1 MKREIM
7 SFATGLLCR
16 ECGTAYP
23 AEARYS
29 CEFCFGPLEVS
40 YDLAAAQGVVTR
52 ASIEAGP
59 NSIWRYGALLPDP
72 GEEPVDLGAGWTPL
86 RRATRLAEVLGVKE
100 LWLKDDTRNPTGSFK
115 DRVVSVALSSA
126 RRLGFTT
133 AACASTGNL
142 ATSVAAHAAFIG
154 WPSVTIIPSDLEK
167 SKIAM
172 TAIFGGTVLGVE
184 GNYDDVNRLCVELV
198 AEHPDWAF
206 ANVNLRPYYA
216 EGSKTLAFEIC
227 EQLGWKTPDQVV
239 VPLASGSQFTK
250 VAKGFRQFIE
260 LGLVNGTEPV
270 LFGAQATGCSPIATA
285 FAEGAEVVTPQR
297 PHTIARSL
305 AIGNPADGPYVLDEV
320 RENGG
325 DIGSVSDEEILECIG
340 LLAQTEGVFAETAGG
355 VTIASLRQMVRR
367 GTIDPKKSIVAI
379 ISGHGL
385 KTLDAIVETAT
396 VTATIPPSL
405 AAAEAALGFHQ
416 LVSAS

>member
-1 MKREIM
+1 M
-7 SFATGLLCR
+7 SFATGLICR
-16 ECGTAYP
+16 ECGSTYP

-29 CEFCFGPLEVS
+29 CEYCFGPLEVS
-40 YDLAAAQGVVTR
+40 YDLEAARAVVTR
-52 ASIEAGP
+52 ESIEAGP
-59 NSIWRYGALLPDP
+59 ASIWRYGALLPDP
-72 GEEPVDLGAGWTPL
+72 GAEPVDLGAGWTPL
-86 RRATRLAEVLGVKE
+86 RRAERLGEELGLRE

-126 RRLGFTT
+126 RRLGFST

-142 ATSVAAHAAFIG
+142 ATSVAAHAASIG

-172 TAIFGGTVLGVE
+172 TAIFGGTVLGVD

-198 AEHPDWAF
+198 AEHEDWAF

-216 EGSKTLAFEIC
+216 EGSKTLAYEIA
-227 EQLGWKTPDQVV
+227 EQLGWRAPEQVV

-250 VAKGFRQFIE
+250 IAKGFKEFIT
-260 LGLVNGTEPV
+260 LGLIEGPSPV
-270 LFGAQATGCSPIATA
+270 LFGAQAQGCSPIATA
-285 FAEGAEVVTPQR
+285 FADGAEVVTPQR

-305 AIGNPADGPYVLDEV
+305 AIGNPADGPYVLDEL
-320 RENGG
+320 RARGG
-325 DIGSVSDEEILECIG
+325 DCGSVSDEEILECIG
-340 LLAQTEGVFAETAGG
+340 LLARTEGIFAETAGG

-367 GTIDPKKSIVAI
+367 GTIDPDKSTVAI

-385 KTLDAIVETAT
+385 KTLDVIVETAT
-396 VTATIPPSL
+396 VTATIPPTL
-405 AAAEAALGFHQ
+405 AAAEEALAFHALVAA
-416 LVSAS
+416 S

>member
-1 MKREIM
+1 M
-7 SFATGLLCR
+7 SFATGLICR

-23 AEARYS
+23 GEARYV
-29 CEFCFGPLEVS
+29 CDFCFGPLEVS

-52 ASIEAGP
+52 SSIQEGP
-59 NSIWRYGALLPDP
+59 LSIWRYGALLPDP
-72 GEEPVDLGAGWTPL
+72 GEAPVDLGAGWTPL
-86 RRATRLAEVLGVKE
+86 RRATRLAEVLGVRE

-172 TAIFGGTVLGVE
+172 TAIFGGTVLGVD
-184 GNYDDVNRLCVELV
+184 GSYDDVNRLCVELA

-206 ANVNLRPYYA
+206 ANINVRPYYA
-216 EGSKTLAFEIC
+216 EGSKTLAFEIA
-227 EQLGWKTPDQVV
+227 EQLGWRTPAQVV

-250 VAKGFRQFIE
+250 VAKGFNQFIE
-260 LGLVNGTEPV
+260 LGLVEGDAPV

-285 FAEGAEVVTPQR
+285 HASGAKVVTPQR

-305 AIGNPADGPYVLDEV
+305 AIGNPADGPYVLDAL
-320 RENGG
+320 RASGG
-325 DIGSVSDEEILECIG
+325 DCGSVSDEETLECIE
-340 LLAQTEGVFAETAGG
+340 LLARTEGVFAETAGG
-355 VTIASLRQMVRR
+355 VTIASLRQLINK
-367 GTIDPKKSIVAI
+367 GSINPNESIVAI

-385 KTLDAIVETAT
+385 KTLDAIVDTAT
-396 VTATIPPSL
+396 VSSTISPSL
-405 AAAEAALGFHQ
+405 AAAEEALRFHQ
-416 LVSAS
+416 LVATS

>member
-1 MKREIM
+1 M
-7 SFATGLLCR
+7 SFAIGLLCR
-16 ECGTAYP
+16 ECGQTYP
-23 AEARYS
+23 TEARYS
-29 CEFCFGPLEVS
+29 CEFCFGPLEVA
-40 YDLAAAQGVVTR
+40 YDLEAAKGVVTR
-52 ASIEAGP
+52 ESIEAGP

-72 GEEPVDLGAGWTPL
+72 GVEPVDLGAGWTPL

-115 DRVVSVALSSA
+115 DRVVSCALSSA

-184 GNYDDVNRLCVELV
+184 GSYDDVNRLCVELV

-227 EQLGWKTPDQVV
+227 EQLNWSMPDQVV

-250 VAKGFRQFIE
+250 IAKGFRQFME
-260 LGLVNGTEPV
+260 LGLVSGDEPV

-285 FAEGAEVVTPQR
+285 YATGAEVVTPQK
-297 PHTIARSL
+297 PNTIARSL

-320 RENGG
+320 RAHGG
-325 DIGSVSDEEILECIG
+325 DIGSVSDEEVLECIG

-367 GTIDPKKSIVAI
+367 GTIDPNKSIVAI

-385 KTLDAIVETAT
+385 KTLDAVSETAT
-396 VTATIPPSL
+396 VTATISPAL
-405 AAAEAALGFHQ
+405 ADAEAALRRHE
-416 LVSAS
+416 LVSAQ

>member
-1 MKREIM
+1 M

-16 ECGTAYP
+16 ECGETYP
-23 AEARYS
+23 TEARYS

-40 YDLAAAQGVVTR
+40 YDLEAAKGQVTR
-52 ASIEAGP
+52 ESIQAGP

-72 GEEPVDLGAGWTPL
+72 GDEPVDLGAGWTPL

-115 DRVVSVALSSA
+115 DRVVSCALSSA

-172 TAIFGGTVLGVE
+172 TAIFGGTVLGVK

-198 AEHPDWAF
+198 AEHADWAF

-216 EGSKTLAFEIC
+216 EGSKTLAYEIC

-239 VPLASGSQFTK
+239 VPIASGSQFTK
-250 VAKGFRQFIE
+250 VAKGFKEFRYLE
-260 LGLVNGTEPV
+260 LVDGEQPV
-270 LFGAQATGCSPIATA
+270 LFGAQATGCSPVATA
-285 FAEGAEVVTPQR
+285 LYEGAEVVTPQR
-297 PHTIARSL
+297 PNTIARSL

-320 RENGG
+320 RRQGG

-340 LLAQTEGVFAETAGG
+340 LLAETEGVFAETAGG
-355 VTIASLRQMVRR
+355 VTIASLRQMINR
-367 GTIDPKKSIVAI
+367 GTIDPNKSIVAI

-385 KTLDAIVETAT
+385 KTLDAVSETAT
-396 VTATIPPSL
+396 VTATITPSL
-405 AAAEAALGFHQ
+405 ADAEEALLKHSLVAAQ
-416 LVSAS
+416 

>member
-1 MKREIM
+1 M

-16 ECGTAYP
+16 ECGSTYP

-29 CEFCFGPLEVS
+29 CDFCFGPLEVN
-40 YDLAAAQGVVTR
+40 YDLEAAKGVVTR
-52 ASIEAGP
+52 ESIEAGP
-59 NSIWRYGALLPDP
+59 NSMWRYAALLPDP

-86 RRATRLAEVLGVKE
+86 RRATRLGEVLGVKE

-115 DRVVSVALSSA
+115 DRVVSCALSSA

-216 EGSKTLAFEIC
+216 EGSKTLAFEIT
-227 EQLGWKTPDQVV
+227 EQLGWKLPAQVV
-239 VPLASGSQFTK
+239 VPVASGSQLTK
-250 VAKGFRQFIE
+250 VAKGFNEFIE
-260 LGLVNGTEPV
+260 LGLVEGPAPI
-270 LFGAQATGCSPIATA
+270 LFGAQATGCSPVATA
-285 FAEGAEVVTPQR
+285 FAEGAEVITPQR
-297 PHTIARSL
+297 PNTIARSL
-305 AIGNPADGPYVLDEV
+305 AIGNPADGPYVLDEL
-320 RENGG
+320 RTHGG
-325 DIGSVSDEEILECIG
+325 DIGSVPDSEILECIE
-340 LLAQTEGVFAETAGG
+340 LLAKTEGVFAETAGG
-355 VTIASLRQMVRR
+355 VTIASLRQMIKR
-367 GTIDPKKSIVAI
+367 GTIDPNESIVAI

-385 KTLDAIVETAT
+385 KTLDAVVETAV
-396 VTATIPPSL
+396 VTATIKPSL
-405 AAAEAALGFHQ
+405 AAAEEAIARYTLEAAL
-416 LVSAS
+416 

>member
-1 MKREIM
+1 M

-16 ECGTAYP
+16 ECGSTYP

-29 CEFCFGPLEVS
+29 CDFCFGPLEVN
-40 YDLAAAQGVVTR
+40 YDLEAAKGVVTR
-52 ASIEAGP
+52 ESIEAGP
-59 NSIWRYGALLPDP
+59 NSMWRYAALLPDP

-86 RRATRLAEVLGVKE
+86 RRATRLGEVLGVKE

-115 DRVVSVALSSA
+115 DRVVSCALSSA

-154 WPSVTIIPSDLEK
+154 WPSVTIIPNDLEK

-216 EGSKTLAFEIC
+216 EGSKTLAFEIT
-227 EQLGWKTPDQVV
+227 EQLGWKLPAQVV
-239 VPLASGSQFTK
+239 VPVASGSQLTK
-250 VAKGFRQFIE
+250 VAKGFKEFIE
-260 LGLVNGTEPV
+260 LGLVEGEAPI
-270 LFGAQATGCSPIATA
+270 LFGAQATGCSPVATA
-285 FAEGAEVVTPQR
+285 FSEGAEVITPQR
-297 PHTIARSL
+297 PNTIARSL
-305 AIGNPADGPYVLDEV
+305 AIGNPADGPYVLDEL
-320 RENGG
+320 RTHGG
-325 DIGSVSDEEILECIG
+325 DIGSVPDSEILECIE
-340 LLAQTEGVFAETAGG
+340 LLAKTEGVFAETAGG
-355 VTIASLRQMVRR
+355 VTIASLRQMINR
-367 GTIDPKKSIVAI
+367 GTIDRNKSIVAI

-385 KTLDAIVETAT
+385 KTLDAVVDTAV
-396 VTATIPPSL
+396 VTATIKPSL
-405 AAAEAALGFHQ
+405 AAAQEAIARYTLEAAL
-416 LVSAS
+416 

>member
-1 MKREIM
+1 M

-29 CEFCFGPLEVS
+29 CEFCFGPLEVA
-40 YDLAAAQGVVTR
+40 YDLDAAKGAVTR
-52 ASIEAGP
+52 ALIEGGP
-59 NSIWRYGALLPDP
+59 NSIWRYRALLPDP
-72 GEEPVDLGAGWTPL
+72 GAEPVDLGAGWTPL
-86 RRATRLAEVLGVKE
+86 RRASRLAEVLGVRE

-126 RRLGFTT
+126 RRLGFST

-154 WPSVTIIPSDLEK
+154 WPSVTIIPTDLEK
-167 SKIAM
+167 SKVAM

-216 EGSKTLAFEIC
+216 EGSKTLSFEIC
-227 EQLGWKTPDQVV
+227 EQLGWRMPDQVV
-239 VPLASGSQFTK
+239 VPVASGSQLTK
-250 VAKGFRQFIE
+250 VAKGFREFIA
-260 LGLVNGTEPV
+260 LDLVEGDAPV
-270 LFGAQATGCSPIATA
+270 IFGAQAEGCSPIATA
-285 FAEGAEVVTPQR
+285 FAEGADVVTPQR
-297 PHTIARSL
+297 PNTIARSL
-305 AIGNPADGPYVLDEV
+305 AIGNPADGPYVLDQL
-320 RENGG
+320 RSNGG
-325 DIGSVSDEEILECIG
+325 DCGSVPDEEILECIG
-340 LLAQTEGVFAETAGG
+340 LLAQTEGIFAETAGG
-355 VTIASLRQMVRR
+355 VTIASLRQMIAR
-367 GTIDPKKSIVAI
+367 GTIDPTKSIVAI

-385 KTLDAIVETAT
+385 KTLDAISDTAT
-396 VTATIPPSL
+396 FSSRISPSP
-405 AAAEAALGFHQ
+405 ADAEEALRFHQ
-416 LVSAS
+416 LVSSAS

>member
-1 MKREIM
+1 M

-29 CEFCFGPLEVS
+29 CEFCFGPLEVA
-40 YDLAAAQGVVTR
+40 YDFDAAKGAVTR
-52 ASIEAGP
+52 ASIEGGP
-59 NSIWRYGALLPDP
+59 NSIWRYRALLPDP
-72 GEEPVDLGAGWTPL
+72 GAEPVDLGAGWTPL
-86 RRATRLAEVLGVKE
+86 RRASRLAEVLGVRE

-126 RRLGFTT
+126 RRLGFST

-154 WPSVTIIPSDLEK
+154 WPSVTIIPTDLEK
-167 SKIAM
+167 SKVAM

-216 EGSKTLAFEIC
+216 EGSKTLSFEIC
-227 EQLGWKTPDQVV
+227 EQLGWRMPDQVV
-239 VPLASGSQFTK
+239 VPVASGSQLTK
-250 VAKGFRQFIE
+250 VAKGFREFIA
-260 LGLVNGTEPV
+260 LDLVEGDAPV
-270 LFGAQATGCSPIATA
+270 IFGAQAEGCSPIATA
-285 FAEGAEVVTPQR
+285 FAEGADVVTPQR
-297 PHTIARSL
+297 PNTIARSL
-305 AIGNPADGPYVLDEV
+305 AIGNPADGPYVLDQL
-320 RENGG
+320 RSNGG
-325 DIGSVSDEEILECIG
+325 DCGSVPDEEILECIG
-340 LLAQTEGVFAETAGG
+340 LLAQTEGIFAETAGG
-355 VTIASLRQMVRR
+355 VTIASLRQMIAR
-367 GTIDPKKSIVAI
+367 GTIDPTKSIVAI

-385 KTLDAIVETAT
+385 KTLDAISDTAT
-396 VTATIPPSL
+396 FSSRISPSL
-405 AAAEAALGFHQ
+405 ADAEEALRFHQ
-416 LVSAS
+416 LVSSAS

>member
-1 MKREIM
+1 M

-16 ECGTAYP
+16 ECGTSYL

-29 CEFCFGPLEVS
+29 CDICFGPLEVA
-40 YDLAAAQGVVTR
+40 YDLAAARGAVTR
-52 ASIEAGP
+52 ESIEAGP
-59 NSIWRYGALLPDP
+59 SSIWRYAAVLPNP
-72 GEEPVDLGAGWTPL
+72 GESPVDLGAGWTPL
-86 RRATRLAEVLGVKE
+86 RRATRLGELLGIKE

-167 SKIAM
+167 SKVAM

-216 EGSKTLAFEIC
+216 EGSKTLAFEIV
-227 EQLGWKTPDQVV
+227 EQLGWRAPEQVV

-250 VAKGFRQFIE
+250 IAKGFKEFIE
-260 LGLVNGTEPV
+260 LGLIDDAAPV

-285 FAEGAEVVTPQR
+285 FSSGADVVTPQR
-297 PHTIARSL
+297 PQTIARSL
-305 AIGNPADGPYVLDEV
+305 AIGNPADGPYVLDEL
-320 RENGG
+320 RARGG
-325 DIGSVSDEEILECIG
+325 DVGSVSDDEILECIG
-340 LLAQTEGVFAETAGG
+340 LLAETEGIFAETAGG
-355 VTIASLRQMVRR
+355 VTIASLRQLVRR
-367 GTIDPKKSIVAI
+367 GAIDPNKSTVAI

-385 KTLDAIVETAT
+385 KTLDAVADSAT
-396 VTATIPPSL
+396 FTSIIGPSL
-405 AAAEAALGFHQ
+405 GAAEDALAVNRLVAAP
-416 LVSAS
+416 

>member
-1 MKREIM
+1 M
-7 SFATGLLCR
+7 SFATGLICR
-16 ECGTAYP
+16 ECASTYP

-29 CEFCFGPLEVS
+29 CEYCFGPLEVS
-40 YDLAAAQGVVTR
+40 YDLESAKGVVTR
-52 ASIEAGP
+52 ESITNGP

-72 GEEPVDLGAGWTPL
+72 GAEPVDLGAGWTPL
-86 RRATRLAEVLGVKE
+86 RRASRLADVLGVRE

-167 SKIAM
+167 AKIAM

-198 AEHPDWAF
+198 AEHDDWAF
-206 ANVNLRPYYA
+206 VNVNLRPYYA
-216 EGSKTLAFEIC
+216 EGSKTLAYEIA
-227 EQLGWKTPDQVV
+227 EQLGWRAPDQVV
-239 VPLASGSQFTK
+239 VPVASGSQLTK
-250 VAKGFRQFIE
+250 VAKGFREFIE
-260 LGLVNGTEPV
+260 LGLIDGDAPV

-285 FAEGAEVVTPQR
+285 FTEGAEFITPQR
-297 PHTIARSL
+297 PNTIARSL
-305 AIGNPADGPYVLDEV
+305 AIGNPADGPYVLDEL
-320 RENGG
+320 RQRGG
-325 DIGSVSDEEILECIG
+325 DCGSVSDDEVLECMG
-340 LLAQTEGVFAETAGG
+340 LLAQTEGIFAETAGG
-355 VTIASLRQMVRR
+355 VTIASLRQMLQR
-367 GTIDPKKSIVAI
+367 GTIDPNKSIVAI

-385 KTLDAIVETAT
+385 KTLDVIVETAT
-396 VTATIPPSL
+396 VSSTISPSL
-405 AAAEAALGFHQ
+405 ADAEEALRFHRLVAA
-416 LVSAS
+416 S

>member
-1 MKREIM
+1 MA

-16 ECGTAYP
+16 ECGETYP

-29 CEFCFGPLEVS
+29 CEFCFGPLEVD
-40 YDLAAAQGVVTR
+40 YDLDAAKGVVTR
-52 ASIEAGP
+52 ESIEAGP
-59 NSIWRYGALLPDP
+59 NSIWRYEALLPDP
-72 GEEPVDLGAGWTPL
+72 GVEPVDLGAGWTPL

-100 LWLKDDTRNPTGSFK
+100 LWMKDDTRNPTGSFK
-115 DRVVSVALSSA
+115 DRVVSCALSSA

-198 AEHPDWAF
+198 AEHPGWAF

-227 EQLGWKTPDQVV
+227 EQLGWTQPDQVV

-250 VAKGFRQFIE
+250 IAKGFAQFRE
-260 LGLVNGTEPV
+260 LGLVEGPAPV
-270 LFGAQATGCSPIATA
+270 LFGAQASGCSPIATA
-285 FAEGAEVVTPQR
+285 FSEGADVVTPQK
-297 PHTIARSL
+297 PNTIARSL
-305 AIGNPADGPYVLDEV
+305 AIGNPADGPYVLDAL
-320 RENGG
+320 RQNGG
-325 DIGSVSDEEILECIG
+325 DCGSVSDEEVLECIG

-355 VTIASLRQMVRR
+355 VTIAALRQMVRR
-367 GTIDPKKSIVAI
+367 GTIDPNKSIVAI

-385 KTLDAIVETAT
+385 KTLDAVADTAT
-396 VTATIPPSL
+396 VSATITPSL
-405 AAAEAALGFHQ
+405 ASAEEALRSLQ
-416 LVSAS
+416 IESAS

>member
-1 MKREIM
+1 M

-23 AEARYS
+23 GEARYS
-29 CEFCFGPLEVS
+29 CDVCFGPLEVS
-40 YDLAAAQGVVTR
+40 YDLEGARGKVTR
-52 ASIEAGP
+52 ASIESGP
-59 NSIWRYGALLPDP
+59 NSIWRYAALLPDP
-72 GEEPVDLGAGWTPL
+72 GDEPVDLGAGWTPL
-86 RRATRLAEVLGVKE
+86 RRATRLGDILGLRE

-154 WPSVTIIPSDLEK
+154 WPSVTLIPDDLEK

-172 TAIFGGTVLGVE
+172 TAIFGGTVLGVK

-227 EQLGWKTPDQVV
+227 EQLGWRTPG
-239 VPLASGSQFTK
+239 PSSGPDCVGQSVHQ
-250 VAKGFRQFIE
+250 GRQRFS
-260 LGLVNGTEPV
+260 PV
-270 LFGAQATGCSPIATA
+270 
-285 FAEGAEVVTPQR
+285 
-297 PHTIARSL
+297 H
-305 AIGNPADGPYVLDEV
+305 
-320 RENGG
+320 
-325 DIGSVSDEEILECIG
+325 
-340 LLAQTEGVFAETAGG
+340 
-355 VTIASLRQMVRR
+355 
-367 GTIDPKKSIVAI
+367 
-379 ISGHGL
+379 
-385 KTLDAIVETAT
+385 
-396 VTATIPPSL
+396 
-405 AAAEAALGFHQ
+405 
-416 LVSAS
+416 

>member
-1 MKREIM
+1 M
-7 SFATGLLCR
+7 SFAIGLLCR
-16 ECGTAYP
+16 ECGQTYP
-23 AEARYS
+23 TEARYS
-29 CEFCFGPLEVS
+29 CEFCFGPLEVA
-40 YDLAAAQGVVTR
+40 YDLEAAKGVVTR
-52 ASIEAGP
+52 ESIEAGP

-72 GEEPVDLGAGWTPL
+72 GVEPVDLGAGWTPL

-115 DRVVSVALSSA
+115 DRVVSCALSSA

-184 GNYDDVNRLCVELV
+184 GSYDDVNRLCVELV

-227 EQLGWKTPDQVV
+227 EQLNWSMPDQVV

-250 VAKGFRQFIE
+250 IAKGFRQFME
-260 LGLVNGTEPV
+260 LGLVSGDEPV

-285 FAEGAEVVTPQR
+285 YATGAEVVTPQK
-297 PHTIARSL
+297 PNTIARSL

-320 RENGG
+320 RAHGG
-325 DIGSVSDEEILECIG
+325 DIGSVSDEEVLECIG

-367 GTIDPKKSIVAI
+367 GTIDPNKSIVAI

-385 KTLDAIVETAT
+385 KTLDAIADTAT
-396 VTATIPPSL
+396 VTATITPSL
-405 AAAEAALGFHQ
+405 ASAEAALRANE
-416 LVSAS
+416 LVSAQ

>member
-29 CEFCFGPLEVS
+29 CEYCFGPLEVS

-59 NSIWRYGALLPDP
+59 HSIWRYGALLPDP

-260 LGLVNGTEPV
+260 LGLVDGTEPV

-285 FAEGAEVVTPQR
+285 FSEGADVVTPQR

-320 RENGG
+320 REHGG

-367 GTIDPKKSIVAI
+367 GTIDPNKSIVAI

-396 VTATIPPSL
+396 VTATITPSL
-405 AAAEAALGFHQ
+405 AAAEEALGFHQ

>member
-1 MKREIM
+1 M

-29 CEFCFGPLEVS
+29 CEFCFGPLEVA
-40 YDLAAAQGVVTR
+40 YDFAAAQGVVTR

-72 GEEPVDLGAGWTPL
+72 GDEPVDLGAGWTPL

-126 RRLGFTT
+126 RRLGFST

-206 ANVNLRPYYA
+206 ANINLRPYYA

-227 EQLGWKTPDQVV
+227 EQLGWTTPDQVV

-260 LGLVNGTEPV
+260 LGLVEGAEPV

-285 FAEGAEVVTPQR
+285 FAEGADVVTPQR

-320 RENGG
+320 RAHGG

-367 GTIDPKKSIVAI
+367 GTIDPNKSIVAI

-385 KTLDAIVETAT
+385 KTLDAIVDTAT
-396 VTATIPPSL
+396 VTTTITPSL
-405 AAAEAALGFHQ
+405 AAAEEALRFHQ

>member
-1 MKREIM
+1 M

-16 ECGTAYP
+16 ECGSTYP

-29 CEFCFGPLEVS
+29 CDFCFGPLEVN
-40 YDLAAAQGVVTR
+40 YDLAAAKGVVTR
-52 ASIEAGP
+52 ESIESGP
-59 NSIWRYGALLPDP
+59 NSMWRYAALLPDP

-86 RRATRLAEVLGVKE
+86 RKATRLAEVLGVKE

-115 DRVVSVALSSA
+115 DRVVSCALSSA

-184 GNYDDVNRLCVELV
+184 DNYDDVNRLCVELV

-216 EGSKTLAFEIC
+216 EGSKTLAFEIT
-227 EQLGWKTPDQVV
+227 EQLGWKLPAQVV
-239 VPLASGSQFTK
+239 VPVASGSQLTK
-250 VAKGFRQFIE
+250 VAKGFKEFIE
-260 LGLVNGTEPV
+260 LGLVEGEAPI
-270 LFGAQATGCSPIATA
+270 LFGAQATGCSPVATA
-285 FAEGAEVVTPQR
+285 FSEGAEVITPQR
-297 PHTIARSL
+297 PNTIARSL
-305 AIGNPADGPYVLDEV
+305 AIGNPADGPYVLDEL
-320 RENGG
+320 RSHGG
-325 DIGSVSDEEILECIG
+325 DIGSVPDSEILECIE
-340 LLAQTEGVFAETAGG
+340 LLAKTEGVFAETAGG
-355 VTIASLRQMVRR
+355 VTIASLRQMINR
-367 GTIDPKKSIVAI
+367 GTIDRNKSIVAI

-385 KTLDAIVETAT
+385 KTLDAVVDTAV
-396 VTATIPPSL
+396 VTATIKPSL
-405 AAAEAALGFHQ
+405 ASAEEAIARYTLEAAL
-416 LVSAS
+416 